1 MSNMFSSHDG
11 VKLCIF
17 DLDGTLVNTIR
28 DLGESVSYALEQ
40 MGLPTRTMQEYTDF
54 VGNGTLL
61 LVKRSLPDKLSGDEA
76 AIAKAHELFSDYY
89 SKHYAD
95 HSAVYSGMAE
105 TVAALKERGVKL
117 CVLTNKP
124 DRFAKEIISG
134 LFDADSFDWVFGSRE
149 NVPKKPDPT
158 AELEIMA
165 LEGVQK
171 ENTVHIGDSDVDVYT
186 AHNAGIKC
194 IGCTWGF
201 RSEQSLE
208 DAKADYIAHRPADIL
223 DILGIAHA

>member
-1 MSNMFSSHDG
+1 MFSSHDG

-95 HSAVYSGMAE
+95 HSAVYSGIAE
-105 TVAALKERGVKL
+105 TVAALKEHGVKL

-223 DILGIAHA
+223 DILGIARA

>member
-1 MSNMFSSHDG
+1 
-11 VKLCIF
+11 
-17 DLDGTLVNTIR
+17 
-28 DLGESVSYALEQ
+28 
-40 MGLPTRTMQEYTDF
+40 
-54 VGNGTLL
+54 
-61 LVKRSLPDKLSGDEA
+61 
-76 AIAKAHELFSDYY
+76 
-89 SKHYAD
+89 
-95 HSAVYSGMAE
+95 MAE
-105 TVAALKERGVKL
+105 TVAALKEHGVKL